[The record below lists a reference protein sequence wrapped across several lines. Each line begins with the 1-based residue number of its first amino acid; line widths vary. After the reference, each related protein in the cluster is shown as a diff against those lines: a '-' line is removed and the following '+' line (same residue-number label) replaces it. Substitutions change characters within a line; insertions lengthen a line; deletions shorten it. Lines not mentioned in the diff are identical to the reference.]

1 MTEPEP
7 NLDDVIV
14 PTEHPTPDHHQ
25 HGKTPKH
32 VNDDELE
39 HRTEQERV
47 QAGIDDY
54 DPDDV
59 PPATE

>member
-1 MTEPEP
+1 MTESEP
-7 NLDDVIV
+7 NLDDVIT
-14 PTEHPTPDHHQ
+14 PTEHAVPDHHQ
-25 HGKTPKH
+25 HGKMPKH
-32 VNDDELE
+32 PNDDELE